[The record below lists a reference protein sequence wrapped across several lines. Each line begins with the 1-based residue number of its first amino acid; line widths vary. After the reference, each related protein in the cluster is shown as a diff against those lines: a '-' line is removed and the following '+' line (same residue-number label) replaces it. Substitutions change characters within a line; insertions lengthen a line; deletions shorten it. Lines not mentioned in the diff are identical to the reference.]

1 MTGHKDTDTAERPPP
16 RRLSLLALLQS
27 VFAAALGVQSA
38 QNRERDFSNGNFWV
52 FVAAGMLAT
61 ALFIGTVVTVVSLV
75 TRGA

>member
-1 MTGHKDTDTAERPPP
+1 MTGHEDTDTAERSPL
-16 RRLSLLALLQS
+16 RRLSLFALLQS
-27 VFAAALGVQSA
+27 IFAAALGVQSA

>member
-1 MTGHKDTDTAERPPP
+1 MTGQEDTGTAERPPP

-52 FVAAGMLAT
+52 FVAAGVLAT
-61 ALFIGTVVTVVSLV
+61 AIFIGTVVTVVSLV